1 MFHIMSMP
9 NLALAV
15 SIDMEQLTSDIM
27 ASISSAPRGTLNDA
41 LQQALA
47 RTVEAR
53 VHAQTAALLEGI
65 GDAFYS
71 LDAHWRFAYI
81 NRAAEAYFGL
91 PRQAMLHKVIWDMF
105 PESEGTDLRRRY
117 EEVSLY
123 GAPLPFEAEAVGR
136 PGRHLEFHV
145 FPYNG
150 GVGVSFRDW
159 TERNA
164 AVEALRENDTRLK
177 IATDAAEMGVWDW
190 EIATDK
196 VTMSD
201 RAKAICGLAGS
212 VAVSRET
219 LLDTVHSADW
229 DRFVQQV
236 QRALDPAIRE
246 KRPFEYRIMRPD
258 GSTAWVLAHGEV
270 IFGSVDGE
278 VRALRYVGT
287 LQDIT
292 ARKEAEEALRESEA
306 RLSALA
312 DNMPLGMV
320 FQITM
325 GRQREGRRFMYVSQ
339 NCLRVNGITPE
350 KALEDPANLDG
361 LILPEHL
368 PHLIAIEAEAL
379 RDLKPMDVEVQMRHA
394 ITGEVR
400 WFQIISAPR
409 LLPNGW
415 LVWDGIQNDITERK
429 RVADALCQSEERLR
443 TILNELPVGVML
455 MQVPQGDILFH
466 NGKSTDLLGF
476 KPTSAENMENL
487 LQQGA
492 EHPDGTPYQACE
504 YPIARTLLTG
514 EEIDQKEILYRRP
527 DGRVTHLSM
536 SSTLIPDP
544 SGAESFA
551 VSAFYDV
558 TEQKRAETRQRLL
571 INELNHRV
579 KNTLATV
586 QSLASQSFQRISP
599 DPDSI
604 AAARR
609 AFESRLFA
617 LARGHDVLT
626 RENWEGGNLREVVN
640 EAFAAYRSLH
650 PDGSDAIEID
660 GSDLWVTPPMVLSLS
675 MALHELCTNALKY
688 GALRASGGQVKIS
701 WSAVLEPTG
710 TRLLLRWEEHGGPP
724 VSPPARKGF
733 GSRLI
738 QDGVARE
745 LNGAAQVV
753 YEPTGVI
760 CTIDVPLP

>member
-1 MFHIMSMP
+1 MFQVMSVP
-9 NLALAV
+9 NAVLAASFDL
-15 SIDMEQLTSDIM
+15 EQLTSDLV
-27 ASISSAPRGTLNDA
+27 ASISASPRGALNVA

-47 RTVEAR
+47 HTVETK
-53 VHAQTAALLEGI
+53 VNDQLSVVLEGI

-71 LDAHWRFAYI
+71 LDEHWRFSYI
-81 NRAAEAYFGL
+81 NRAAEAYFDL
-91 PRQAMLHKVIWDMF
+91 PRQAMLHKVIWDVF

-117 EEVSLY
+117 EEVFLS
-123 GAPLPFEAEAVGR
+123 GTPLSFEAESVGR
-136 PGRHLEFHV
+136 QGRYLEFHV

-150 GVGVSFRDW
+150 GIGVSFRDW

-164 AVEALRENDTRLK
+164 AVEALRESDTRLK

-190 EIATDK
+190 EIATDR
-196 VTMSD
+196 VTMSS
-201 RAKAICGLAGS
+201 RAKAICGLAEAA
-212 VAVSRET
+212 AVTRRT
-219 LLDTVHSADW
+219 LLDAVHGEDW

-246 KRPFEYRIMRPD
+246 KRPFEYRIIRPD

-270 IFGSVDGE
+270 IFGAVGDD
-278 VRALRYVGT
+278 VQALRFVGT

-325 GRQREGRRFMYVSQ
+325 GRRREGRRFMYVSQ

-368 PHLIAIEAEAL
+368 PHLIAVEAEAL

-394 ITGEVR
+394 VTGEVR

-409 LLPNGW
+409 VLPNGW

-429 RVADALCQSEERLR
+429 RAADALYQSEERLR

-455 MQVPQGDILFH
+455 TQVPEGKVLFH

-476 KPTSAENMENL
+476 PSTSAEKMENL

-492 EHPDGTPYQACE
+492 EHPDGTPFQACE

-514 EEIDQKEILYRRP
+514 EDIDQKEILYRRP
-527 DGRVTHLSM
+527 DGRVTHLAM
-536 SSTLIPDP
+536 SSTLISDA

-586 QSLASQSFQRISP
+586 QSLAAQSFQRISP

-626 RENWEGGNLREVVN
+626 RENWEGASLKEVVN

-650 PDGSDAIEID
+650 PDGSDAIAID
-660 GSDLWVTPPMVLSLS
+660 GQDLWVTPPMVLSLS

-688 GALRASGGQVKIS
+688 GALRVPGGQVRIS
-701 WSAVLEPTG
+701 WSAVSEPTG
-710 TRLLLRWEEHGGPP
+710 TRLLLRWEEQGGPP

-745 LNGAAQVV
+745 LNGVAQMV
-753 YEPTGVI
+753 YEPTGVV
-760 CTIDVPLP
+760 CTIDVPLC